1 METGASTPEELE
13 SLFED
18 ALVMGDHEAVA
29 QLFERNA
36 LLVAGDGA
44 IELRGDS
51 IGRHATT
58 LRDHGYRYV
67 SDPQLILQ
75 AHNTTLVVAQR
86 AVNVM
91 RRCRDGRWR
100 YAISFLR
107 A

>member
-13 SLFED
+13 SLLED

-36 LLVAGDGA
+36 LLVTGNGA
-44 IELRGDS
+44 IELRGDG
-51 IGRHATT
+51 IGRHATA
-58 LRDHGYRYV
+58 LRDQGYRYV

-91 RRCRDGRWR
+91 RRRGDGRWR
-100 YAISFLR
+100 YAISLLR